1 MATTTEPRDAAAD
14 GPRPS
19 YPVGAGRGRPVGGF
33 ELWAWLFMRISGLI
47 LLVLAVGHV
56 LIMHVV
62 DEGVGRVNFGFVALR
77 WQSPFWRTWDWAML
91 VLALLHGINGL
102 RTIILDYVR
111 PPGIRLTANMLFYVI
126 GFMLFVLGTVIV
138 FTFDPTKWPGYVP
151 IT

>member
-1 MATTTEPRDAAAD
+1 VATTTQPREASA
-14 GPRPS
+14 GTPR
-19 YPVGAGRGRPVGGF
+19 PVGAGRERPVGGF

-62 DEGVGRVNFGFVALR
+62 DEGVGRVDFGFVAVR

-91 VLALLHGINGL
+91 VLALVHGINGL

-111 PPGIRLTANMLFYVI
+111 PPGIRLAANMLFYVI
-126 GFMLFVLGTVIV
+126 GFMLFVLGTVTV
-138 FTFDPTKWPGYVP
+138 FTFDPTTWPGYVP
-151 IT
+151 IP